1 MTNWTNKDGLQVP
14 FGQDQAR
21 ETQSVMG
28 KTANN
33 GPMGYMVV
41 DMNWDDLPTFTAD
54 LNNDGTNNGF
64 SDSDAYIPAKSY
76 ITRAYLIVEDKFLVG
91 TDYDLGF
98 YKQNGDTVDV
108 DGLDAGVALADLELG
123 EVVEMNGV
131 LVGTLDTVG
140 ADDVYL
146 VVVDKSTDFTAGKAR
161 IVIEY
166 IQTGP

>member
-1 MTNWTNKDGLQVP
+1 MTNWTNADGLQVP
-14 FGQDQAR
+14 FGQNQAR
-21 ETQSVMG
+21 ETASLMG

-33 GPMGYMVV
+33 GPMGYMVL
-41 DMNWDDLPTFTAD
+41 DMNWDDLPDFTAD
-54 LNNDGTNNGF
+54 SNNDGTNNAF

-91 TDYDLGF
+91 TDYDLGL
-98 YKQNGDTVDV
+98 YKQDGTTIDV

-140 ADDVYL
+140 ADDAYL
-146 VVVDKSTDFTAGKAR
+146 VVLDNSSDFTAGKAR

-166 IQTGP
+166 IQTAP